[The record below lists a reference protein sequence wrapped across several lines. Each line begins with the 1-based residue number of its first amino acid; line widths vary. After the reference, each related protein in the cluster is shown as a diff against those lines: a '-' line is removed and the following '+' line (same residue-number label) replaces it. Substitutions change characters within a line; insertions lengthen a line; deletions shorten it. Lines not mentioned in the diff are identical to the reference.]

1 MKKEIKEELESIA
14 PNLAM
19 MPKLVEQRGALPAG
33 YFEHFQS
40 RVMHQVREL
49 DALKPKAVP
58 SVHPIESMWNRIIQ
72 SIFSP
77 KLALAYMSALI
88 IGISMLFF
96 SNERNTVFAFDAAE
110 VQAYIATN
118 DVQVEDE
125 WLDKQANVDLQ
136 DYIQYDQA
144 SIDEY
149 LTDNQEEQI

>member
-1 MKKEIKEELESIA
+1 M
-14 PNLAM
+14 
-19 MPKLVEQRGALPAG
+19 
-33 YFEHFQS
+33 
-40 RVMHQVREL
+40 
-49 DALKPKAVP
+49 
-58 SVHPIESMWNRIIQ
+58 SV
-72 SIFSP
+72 
-77 KLALAYMSALI
+77 LI

-96 SNERNTVFAFDAAE
+96 SHERNTVFAFDAAE
-110 VQAYIATN
+110 VQAYIASN